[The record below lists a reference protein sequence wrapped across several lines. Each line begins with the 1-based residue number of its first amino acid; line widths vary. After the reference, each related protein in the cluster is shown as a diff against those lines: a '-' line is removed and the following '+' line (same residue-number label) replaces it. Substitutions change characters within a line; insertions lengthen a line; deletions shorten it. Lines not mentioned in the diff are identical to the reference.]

1 MKKLLLIVNP
11 RAGKNKSREPLYDAI
26 VRLSEGGY
34 LVHVA
39 ETKASG
45 DATRYAREMGPCF
58 DTVACYGGDGT
69 LNETISGLMQLTKK
83 PLLGYLPTGSKMLL
97 PASSAISMAGMSSDH
112 TDAAIITPAAKPRN
126 TFCVVW
132 DRSFLKKNTM
142 AAPQDR

>member
-1 MKKLLLIVNP
+1 MKKLLLILNP

-26 VRLSEGGY
+26 ARLSEGGY

-69 LNETISGLMQLTKK
+69 LNETISGLMPLTKK
-83 PLLGYLPTGSKMLL
+83 TLLG
-97 PASSAISMAGMSSDH
+97 
-112 TDAAIITPAAKPRN
+112 
-126 TFCVVW
+126 
-132 DRSFLKKNTM
+132 
-142 AAPQDR
+142 